1 MSRTTAIVM
10 IVVLGLLLIGLFL
23 IILPS
28 IKQYIR
34 RMPKGIFVLLFIV
47 VAFTIVYLVNY
58 LVNNKTGGSP
68 DYTDGSDSE
77 KKVSEQEETPI
88 IRENCVVLRGND
100 IWVENE
106 IADQKALEK
115 YLDYRV
121 ENNILVTI
129 VDDYSTAAVFRE
141 IKAILEKK
149 GVRYSIENEK
159 WLE

>member
-68 DYTDGSDSE
+68 DYADGSDSE

>member
-34 RMPKGIFVLLFIV
+34 RMPKGIFVLLFLV

-58 LVNNKTGGSP
+58 LINNKTGGSP
-68 DYTDGSDSE
+68 DYADGAESE
-77 KKVSEQEETPI
+77 KKASEQEETPI
-88 IRENCVVLRGND
+88 IRENCVVLRGNE
-100 IWVENE
+100 IWVENT

-129 VDDYSTAAVFRE
+129 VDDYSTAAAFRE

>member
-58 LVNNKTGGSP
+58 LINNTTGGSP
-68 DYTDGSDSE
+68 DYAEGSDSE
-77 KKVSEQEETPI
+77 KQVAEQEETPI

>member
-1 MSRTTAIVM
+1 M
-10 IVVLGLLLIGLFL
+10 
-23 IILPS
+23 
-28 IKQYIR
+28 
-34 RMPKGIFVLLFIV
+34 
-47 VAFTIVYLVNY
+47 
-58 LVNNKTGGSP
+58 P
-68 DYTDGSDSE
+68 DY
-77 KKVSEQEETPI
+77 
-88 IRENCVVLRGND
+88 RLENA
-100 IWVENE
+100 

-129 VDDYSTAAVFRE
+129 VDDYSTAAAFRE

>member
-47 VAFTIVYLVNY
+47 IAFTIVYLVNY

-68 DYTDGSDSE
+68 DYADGAESE
-77 KKVSEQEETPI
+77 KKASEQEETPI
-88 IRENCVVLRGND
+88 IRENCVVLRGNE
-100 IWVENE
+100 IWVENA

-129 VDDYSTAAVFRE
+129 VDDYSTAAAFRE

>member
-47 VAFTIVYLVNY
+47 IAFTIVYLVNY

-68 DYTDGSDSE
+68 DYADGAESE
-77 KKVSEQEETPI
+77 KKASEQEETPI
-88 IRENCVVLRGND
+88 IRENCVVLRGNE
-100 IWVENE
+100 IWVENA

-121 ENNILVTI
+121 ENNILVTV
-129 VDDYSTAAVFRE
+129 VDDYSTAAAFRE